1 MSGLEQLLGTT
12 ELVLLTVA
20 GRSLEVRPVTL
31 RQLGPFTRAL
41 RELAGV
47 DLGDVLSIAG
57 HTEQVVAAVQSATGL
72 DESWLWELSPEDLVT
87 LAGTVAR
94 VNAGFFARS
103 LLPAITRTLEGVTAE
118 MGGATSSPAS

>member
-1 MSGLEQLLGTT
+1 VSGLEQLLGTT

-20 GRSLEVRPVTL
+20 GRDLEVRPVTL

-47 DLGDVLSIAG
+47 DL
-57 HTEQVVAAVQSATGL
+57 
-72 DESWLWELSPEDLVT
+72 WELSPEDLVT
-87 LAGTVAR
+87 LAVTVVR

-103 LLPAITRTLEGVTAE
+103 LLPAITRTLELVTAE

>member
-47 DLGDVLSIAG
+47 DLGDVLSIAV

-72 DESWLWELSPEDLVT
+72 DEAWLWELSPEDRVT

-103 LLPAITRTLEGVTAE
+103 LLPAIMRTLEGVTAE

>member
-1 MSGLEQLLGTT
+1 MSVLEQLLGTT

-57 HTEQVVAAVQSATGL
+57 NTEQVVAAVQSATGL
-72 DESWLWELSPEDLVT
+72 DEAWLWELSPEDLVT

-103 LLPAITRTLEGVTAE
+103 LIAITRTLEGVTAE

>member
-20 GRSLEVRPVTL
+20 GRGLEVRPVTL

-72 DESWLWELSPEDLVT
+72 DEAWLWELSPEDLVT
-87 LAGTVAR
+87 LAVTVVR

-103 LLPAITRTLEGVTAE
+103 LLPAITRTLEWVTAE
-118 MGGATSSPAS
+118 MDGATSSPAS

>member
-47 DLGDVLSIAG
+47 DLCDVLSIAG

-72 DESWLWELSPEDLVT
+72 DEAWLWELSPEDLVT
-87 LAGTVAR
+87 LSGTVAR

-103 LLPAITRTLEGVTAE
+103 LLPAITRTLELVTAE